1 MRGKRKKS
9 VSVLRQRLG
18 AGLCRRRLF
27 PFIRGETGSRSALTS
42 PPSHATTQHSVNTSR
57 ARRGPRLAARPGN
70 WSRRATE
77 HVQRPPP
84 VRIGA
89 ASSASCSRAYLL
101 FSAPPL
107 RQVFGGRIRGD
118 RERDS
123 KILLRVG
130 RRRGRVGTRNHW
142 TGALGSQFSTVIQ
155 VGRPDPLHL
164 FTEAFSHPLF
174 HCTLVASLWGP
185 PFSHFTARKDWEA
198 RSGVN
203 RPGFQSSGKSFS
215 SLYLEIFF
223 VFKMGIKNRISR
235 VYYEEEMR

>member
-1 MRGKRKKS
+1 MGTHRRGPEANGRGEAPMRGKRKKS

-42 PPSHATTQHSVNTSR
+42 PPSHATTQHSVNTSP
-57 ARRGPRLAARPGN
+57 ARRGPRLAARPGQLKPQ
-70 WSRRATE
+70 SHGARAN
-77 HVQRPPP
+77 PPP

-101 FSAPPL
+101 FSGPPL
-107 RQVFGGRIRGD
+107 SQVFGGWIRGD

-123 KILLRVG
+123 KISPWVG
-130 RRRGRVGTRNHW
+130 RRRGRVGTRNRW
-142 TGALGSQFSTVIQ
+142 TGALGNQFSTGIR

-174 HCTLVASLWGP
+174 RCTLVASL
-185 PFSHFTARKDWEA
+185 
-198 RSGVN
+198 
-203 RPGFQSSGKSFS
+203 
-215 SLYLEIFF
+215 
-223 VFKMGIKNRISR
+223 
-235 VYYEEEMR
+235 